1 MGDDTGTH
9 AHGAGLLP
17 PPDAHGRPVDGR
29 LLAEYLGAVIQ
40 ACNSCQDVHLTLLIE
55 DPATTARLI
64 ELACVSMRKLAGGLT
79 PDLLDDAV
87 PGPASPEFRRLAR
100 IGSNRNN
107 DQMWAECETMSPT
120 ERRAA
125 LNTAA
130 DLLAGYLTTV
140 ILTD

>member
-1 MGDDTGTH
+1 MGEVTRTH
-9 AHGAGLLP
+9 AHGVGLLP
-17 PPDAHGRPVDGR
+17 PPDAQGRPVDGQ

-40 ACNSCQDVHLTLLIE
+40 ACNSCQDVHLTLMIE

-64 ELACVSMRKLAGGLT
+64 ELACVSMKKLVGGLT
-79 PDLLDDAV
+79 PDLMDDAV

-107 DQMWAECETMSPT
+107 ARMWAECEAMSPA

-125 LNTAA
+125 VNTAA
-130 DLLAGYLTTV
+130 DLLAGYLKMISDT
-140 ILTD
+140 

>member
-1 MGDDTGTH
+1 MGDGPRSHEHD
-9 AHGAGLLP
+9 AGLLP
-17 PPDAHGRPVDGR
+17 PPDAKGRPVDGR

-40 ACNSCQDVHLTLLIE
+40 ACNSCQDVHLTLMIE

-64 ELACVSMRKLAGGLT
+64 ELACVSMKKLAGGLT

-107 DQMWAECETMSPT
+107 DQMWAECETMSPA

-125 LNTAA
+125 VNTAA
-130 DLLAGYLTTV
+130 DLLVGYLT
-140 ILTD
+140 IIASD